1 MDAGDAKLQRQSV
14 EGVLHEARAVL
25 GSLHLVVHLVQLALN
40 LVRIADGDA
49 SAHREFQ
56 SGLRRSVS
64 LVLCFEEEVSL
75 LLLKVCLCKD
85 EVKVDVLHL
94 LHLKYIGVAV
104 VVVLLESLLVIYITC
119 IGDVRIDERQ
129 LHVAVEVSL
138 LEVALQELHAHVVE
152 RERPTTELSSLCAD
166 DVLCTELERNARLV
180 EEHVLGSEGKASV
193 AVAVFLT
200 HLHSLRELYAHLADV
215 KAHPFL
221 VVGADVSLALVI
233 TGGERSHVVV
243 VHRCGVVVD
252 NGARTECPARKSLS
266 LEVVHGSAC
275 RPVVPVLDVSLD
287 VQHGSLVRS
296 GAVSHLLQLGNG
308 DVDVD
313 VQGSQRVSLPV
324 DVASVRR
331 CLTFV
336 SHGDIG
342 RSLKLNLETGRR
354 FLHVYGG
361 KQTHR
366 SALRQQTVG
375 ADTCVRCTED
385 EDVVVR
391 IAAFGQRERTDKVH

>member
-1 MDAGDAKLQRQSV
+1 MDAGDAELQRQPV
-14 EGVLHEARAVL
+14 ESLLHEARAIL

-40 LVRIADGDA
+40 LVRIADGNA

-64 LVLCFEEEVSL
+64 LVFCFEEEVSL

-119 IGDVRIDERQ
+119 VGDVRIDERQ

-152 RERPTTELSSLCAD
+152 RERPTSELSGLRAD
-166 DVLCTELERNARLV
+166 DVLRTELERNARLV
-180 EEHVLGSEGKASV
+180 EEHVLCGKRKATV
-193 AVAVFLT
+193 TVAVFLA

-252 NGARTECPARKSLS
+252 NVQPGRASASKSSIAALAVQLFQS
-266 LEVVHGSAC
+266 LMSVWMFSTGRSSVAVPLATFFSLGMAMSMSMCKAAKESAC
-275 RPVVPVLDVSLD
+275 
-287 VQHGSLVRS
+287 
-296 GAVSHLLQLGNG
+296 QLM
-308 DVDVD
+308 
-313 VQGSQRVSLPV
+313 
-324 DVASVRR
+324 
-331 CLTFV
+331 
-336 SHGDIG
+336 
-342 RSLKLNLETGRR
+342 
-354 FLHVYGG
+354 
-361 KQTHR
+361 
-366 SALRQQTVG
+366 
-375 ADTCVRCTED
+375 
-385 EDVVVR
+385 
-391 IAAFGQRERTDKVH
+391 